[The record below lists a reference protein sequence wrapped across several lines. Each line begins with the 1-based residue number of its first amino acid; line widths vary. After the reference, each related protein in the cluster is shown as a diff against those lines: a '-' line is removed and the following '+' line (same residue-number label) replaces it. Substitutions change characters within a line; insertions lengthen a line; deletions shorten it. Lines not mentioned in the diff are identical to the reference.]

1 MNKEELIKLKDE
13 IIFVN
18 KGKVE
23 SAKEKLQDIKI
34 DIYNYEVDEIRSD
47 DVREIA
53 KHKVKEAYKVV
64 EKPCISL
71 DAGFYIE
78 ELNGFPRAY
87 VNFALDTIGIEGI
100 LKLMENKTNRKCAF
114 KECLAYYDGENMLL
128 FNGNHEGVLSEKIQG
143 KDNSKKWSDL
153 WYVFIPYG
161 YDQTLAQMTDEQRN
175 SRKRCK
181 ENNSAMDE
189 LSDYYQKT
197 KKIKL

>member
-1 MNKEELIKLKDE
+1 MSKEELIKLKDE
-13 IIFVN
+13 IIFVTTN

-23 SAKEKLQDIKI
+23 SAKEKLKDIKI

-78 ELNGFPRAY
+78 ALNGFPKAY
-87 VNFALDTIGIEGI
+87 VNFALDTIGVEGI
-100 LKLMENKTNRKCAF
+100 LKLMEKETNRKCAF

-128 FNGNHEGVLSEKIQG
+128 FNGNHEGILSEEIKG
-143 KDNSKKWSDL
+143 KDNDKKWSDL

-161 YDQTLAQMTDEQRN
+161 YDKTLAQMSDEQREN
-175 SRKRCK
+175 RKRCK

-189 LSDYYQKT
+189 LADYYQKT
-197 KKIKL
+197 KK

>member
-1 MNKEELIKLKDE
+1 MSKEELIKLKDE
-13 IIFVN
+13 IIFVTTN

-23 SAKEKLQDIKI
+23 SAKEKLKDIKI

-47 DVREIA
+47 DVKEIA

-78 ELNGFPRAY
+78 ALNGFPKAY
-87 VNFALDTIGIEGI
+87 VNFALDTIGVEGI
-100 LKLMENKTNRKCAF
+100 LKLMEKETNRKCAF

-128 FNGNHEGVLSEKIQG
+128 FNGNHEGILSEEIKG
-143 KDNSKKWSDL
+143 KDNDKKWSDL

-161 YDQTLAQMTDEQRN
+161 YDKTLAQMSDEQREN
-175 SRKRCK
+175 RKRCK

-189 LSDYYQKT
+189 LADYYQKT
-197 KKIKL
+197 KK